1 MKVICALKPSFW
13 NVNMAG
19 MISFVHIFEQK
30 SQIVKHDLVL
40 GTRDKIGNLN
50 FQFLQSTFEFQRK
63 RRAQDRNSVSIVCI
77 LFPEHKSCIFVCA
90 HLDLARLYFI
100 TN

>member
-1 MKVICALKPSFW
+1 MTKSCKPGIQFKNALVLDKVAAHDYTTKAICALKPSFW

-19 MISFVHIFEQK
+19 LISIVQIFEQK

-40 GTRDKIGNLN
+40 GTRDKIGYLN

-63 RRAQDRNSVSIVCI
+63 RRAQD
-77 LFPEHKSCIFVCA
+77 
-90 HLDLARLYFI
+90 
-100 TN
+100 